1 MKKIIIIGSSI
12 AGSYAACLL
21 AGPCDVTVYEQKSK
35 KDIGKKLCA
44 NVVTPTFLEC
54 IKKIELNPKKYIISE
69 FSKANFFSKSNK
81 VSLKTREF
89 KIDRTKLV
97 PDMINLAQ
105 KRGAKFVFNTEF
117 ADFERKDDGLKVS
130 LSKNKKE
137 IFDACDILIGADGA
151 LSNVAKKAGLW
162 DKREFLLVVHT
173 EVPVRKLKLEKEN
186 YYIYAGSKKGYY
198 SYIFP
203 SKGKAVIGIGD
214 RPERVKEEYKSFLKF
229 LKVKGGKVMA
239 AMIPQPKIVHFQKN
253 LFLIG
258 DAGCYVKFSGGG
270 IIPAMI
276 SAEGAKDVILN
287 RDFRKIK
294 ELNKRTFIN
303 RIATKTMFK
312 MGDKDYDEL
321 LEVFKSKQYGDILEK
336 RDKLGKKEYLS
347 LINLKI
353 LKFLLKLL

>member
-1 MKKIIIIGSSI
+1 MKKVIIIGSSI

-35 KDIGKKLCA
+35 EDIGKKLCA
-44 NVVTPTFLEC
+44 NVVTPTFLEY
-54 IKKIELNPKKYIISE
+54 IKKIKLNPKKYIVSE

-117 ADFERKDDGLKVS
+117 VDFERKDNGFKV
-130 LSKNKKE
+130 KFRNGKTE
-137 IFDACDILIGADGA
+137 YCNILIGADGA

-162 DKREFLLVVHT
+162 NKRKFCLVVHT
-173 EVPVRKLKLEKEN
+173 EVPARKLKLEKES

-203 SKGKAVIGIGD
+203 SKNRAVIGVGD
-214 RPERVKEEYKSFLKF
+214 RPEKVTEEYKRFLEFLKI
-229 LKVKGGKVMA
+229 KGEKVMA
-239 AMIPQPKIVHFQKN
+239 AMIPQPKIIHFQKN
-253 LFLIG
+253 LFLLG

-294 ELNKRTFIN
+294 KLNKRTWVN
-303 RIATKTMFK
+303 RIVTKVILK
-312 MGDKDYDEL
+312 MNDHDFDNL
-321 LEVFKSKQYGDILEK
+321 LEVFKSKQYENVIEK
-336 RDKLGKKEYLS
+336 RDEFGKKEYLK
-347 LINLKI
+347 LLNFKF